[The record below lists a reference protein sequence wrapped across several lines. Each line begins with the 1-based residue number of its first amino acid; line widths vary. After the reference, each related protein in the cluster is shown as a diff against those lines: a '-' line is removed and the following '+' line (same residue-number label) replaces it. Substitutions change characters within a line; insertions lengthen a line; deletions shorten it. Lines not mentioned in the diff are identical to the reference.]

1 MNNKIRLLAVIFLL
15 LIMSAAVF
23 LNGCSS
29 ENSSNTAGGTL
40 LSGLL
45 ASTEISSSANTDA
58 LGSDNSLLG
67 LGQSPESPAHESTI
81 ETSGEKDS
89 SSKAKTLSSESP
101 TSSKAAELSSVAG
114 RESSISSTSSEAV
127 SSYPLIIYPENETFE
142 VPSTMEY
149 HKGNCEV
156 LTALRRNKAEVN
168 RCRTGFRNNE
178 FCYIADDAYSPCK
191 ICNPEKITYFK

>member
-67 LGQSPESPAHESTI
+67 SGQSPESPAHESTI
-81 ETSGEKDS
+81 EDVYKRQPTASTVMHLPTPPSGKTEMATS
-89 SSKAKTLSSESP
+89 
-101 TSSKAAELSSVAG
+101 
-114 RESSISSTSSEAV
+114 
-127 SSYPLIIYPENETFE
+127 
-142 VPSTMEY
+142 
-149 HKGNCEV
+149 
-156 LTALRRNKAEVN
+156 
-168 RCRTGFRNNE
+168 
-178 FCYIADDAYSPCK
+178 
-191 ICNPEKITYFK
+191 